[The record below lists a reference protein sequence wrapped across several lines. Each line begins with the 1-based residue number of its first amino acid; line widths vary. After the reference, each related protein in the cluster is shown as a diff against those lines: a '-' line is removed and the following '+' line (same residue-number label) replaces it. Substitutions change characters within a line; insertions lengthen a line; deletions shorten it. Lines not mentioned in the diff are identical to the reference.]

1 MRETYIHDLQTFQ
14 NMLSEQSILVIEQ
27 VYQAMDAF
35 NKVDS
40 QIVNK
45 LKEEDSYV
53 NQLTNAIE
61 REAYRLIA
69 LQQPV
74 AEDLRLI
81 FSVMNVSLDLE
92 RIGDHAVLIAK
103 NILRS
108 AEEGTEKIEPL
119 TEIINGMAAI
129 TQEMLTKTM
138 DAFNERD
145 TDRARAIAAEDEK
158 VDAKLKE
165 LYHETSR
172 IMEKDRDN
180 IYFGINYIAIG
191 NSLERIGDYITNI
204 CERIIYLE
212 SAIIVDLNR

>member
-1 MRETYIHDLQTFQ
+1 MRETYVHDLQTFQ

-27 VYQAMDAF
+27 LYQAMDAF
-35 NKVDS
+35 NKIDS

-119 TEIINGMAAI
+119 AEIINGMAAI
-129 TQEMLTKTM
+129 TQEMLTKTI

-180 IYFGINYIAIG
+180 IHFGINYIAIG